1 MEKMVVVVFDNETN
15 AYNGLN
21 AIKQLDQQADLTIFA
36 IAVIAKDADGVVNVR
51 QSADAGPL
59 GTLFGTYL
67 GGMVGLLGGPL
78 GMAAGM
84 AAGSLSGAITDM
96 DQMGIDLEFLDDV
109 GTALTPGKAAV
120 VASVDEYWTIPLDT
134 AMEPLGGTVFR
145 KLRGDVIDEQ
155 IDRDIRET
163 QAELRAL
170 EEEYEAASEAQKA
183 QLQAKID
190 ATRSKLQSKIEAA
203 NKWIKDAE
211 QQAQSKVAALKE
223 QTKAANEKRKAQI
236 EQQIDKIQS
245 DTAQRQEKLK
255 QAAASVREALT
266 V

>member
-1 MEKMVVVVFDNETN
+1 MEKMVVVVFDDESK

-21 AIKQLDQQADLTIFA
+21 AIKQLDRQADLTLFA

-51 QSADAGPL
+51 QSDDVGPL

-78 GMAAGM
+78 GVAAGM
-84 AAGSLSGAITDM
+84 ATGSLSGAISDM
-96 DQMGIDLEFLDDV
+96 DRMGIDLEFLDDV
-109 GTALTPGKAAV
+109 GSVLTPGKAAV
-120 VASVDEYWTIPLDT
+120 VASVDEYWTTPLDT

-155 IDRDIRET
+155 IDREIQET
-163 QAELRAL
+163 QAELQAL
-170 EEEYEAASEAQKA
+170 QEEYEVASKAQQA

-190 ATRSKLQSKIEAA
+190 ATRSKLQAKVDAA
-203 NKWIKDAE
+203 NQWIKEAD
-211 QQAQSKVAALKE
+211 QQAQSKVAVLKE
-223 QTKAANEKRKAQI
+223 QAKTTSDKRKAQI
-236 EQQIDKIQS
+236 EKQMNEIQS
-245 DTAQRQEKLK
+245 DITQRQEKLK
-255 QAAASVREALT
+255 NRTASVRNALT

>member
-1 MEKMVVVVFDNETN
+1 MEKLIVVVFNDESK

-21 AIKQLDQQADLTIFA
+21 AIKQLDRQADLTLFA

-51 QSADAGPL
+51 QSDDVGPL

-78 GMAAGM
+78 GVAAGM
-84 AAGSLSGAITDM
+84 ATGSLSGAISDM
-96 DQMGIDLEFLDDV
+96 DRMGIDLQFLDDV
-109 GTALTPGKAAV
+109 GSVLTPGKAAV
-120 VASVDEYWTIPLDT
+120 VASVDEYWTTPLDT

-145 KLRGDVIDEQ
+145 KLRGEVIDEQ
-155 IDRDIRET
+155 IDREIREA
-163 QAELRAL
+163 QAELQAL
-170 EEEYEAASEAQKA
+170 QEEYEAASQAQQA

-190 ATRSKLQSKIEAA
+190 ATRSKLQTKIDAA
-203 NKWIKDAE
+203 NQWINDAD

-223 QTKAANEKRKAQI
+223 QAKTASDKRKAQI
-236 EQQIDKIQS
+236 EKQVSEIQS
-245 DTAQRQEKLK
+245 DITQRQEKLK
-255 QAAASVREALT
+255 NRAASVRETLT

>member
-1 MEKMVVVVFDNETN
+1 MEKMVVVVFDSESK

-21 AIKQLDQQADLTIFA
+21 AIKQLDRQADLTLFA
-36 IAVIAKDADGVVNVR
+36 IAVIAKDTDGVVNVR
-51 QSADAGPL
+51 QSDDVGPL
-59 GTLFGTYL
+59 GTVFGTAL

-78 GMAAGM
+78 GVAAGM
-84 AAGSLSGAITDM
+84 ATGSLSGAISDM
-96 DQMGIDLEFLDDV
+96 DRIGIDLEFLDDV
-109 GTALTPGKAAV
+109 GSVLTSGKAAV
-120 VASVDEYWTIPLDT
+120 VASIDEYWTIPLDA

-145 KLRGDVIDEQ
+145 KLRGDVIDDQ
-155 IDRDIRET
+155 INREIQET

-203 NKWIKDAE
+203 NKWIKDSE

-223 QTKAANEKRKAQI
+223 QVKAANEKRKAQI
-236 EQQIDKIQS
+236 EQQIDKIQV

-255 QAAASVREALT
+255 KSAASVREALT